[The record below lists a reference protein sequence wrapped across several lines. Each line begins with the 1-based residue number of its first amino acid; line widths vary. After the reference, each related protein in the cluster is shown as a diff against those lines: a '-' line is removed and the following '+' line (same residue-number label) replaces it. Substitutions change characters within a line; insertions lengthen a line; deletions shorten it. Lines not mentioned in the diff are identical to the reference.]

1 MVSPNVVIGSE
12 SVRGDAIAAKV
23 HQDIAFLTDRL
34 GRLEN
39 QANPN
44 TQVMKVYR
52 DMLESRYA
60 VLEWLTQDHTPKG

>member
-1 MVSPNVVIGSE
+1 MASPNVVIGNE
-12 SVRGDAIAAKV
+12 SVRGDAIVTKV

-34 GRLEN
+34 GRLES

-44 TQVMKVYR
+44 PQVLKVYR

-60 VLEWLTQDHTPKG
+60 VLEWINTH

>member
-1 MVSPNVVIGSE
+1 MASPNVVIGRE

-34 GRLEN
+34 TRLEN
-39 QANPN
+39 QSSPNP
-44 TQVMKVYR
+44 QVLKVYR

-60 VLEWLTQDHTPKG
+60 VLDWLNQDRGPH

>member
-1 MVSPNVVIGSE
+1 MLMANPNVVIGSE
-12 SVRGDAIAAKV
+12 SVRGDAIANKV

-34 GRLEN
+34 DRLES

-44 TQVMKVYR
+44 PQVLKVYR

-60 VLEWLTQDHTPKG
+60 VLEWINTH

>member
-1 MVSPNVVIGSE
+1 MASPNVVIGSE

-34 GRLEN
+34 SRLEE

-44 TQVMKVYR
+44 PQVLKVYR

-60 VLEWLTQDHTPKG
+60 VLNWLSQSQEKH

>member
-1 MVSPNVVIGSE
+1 MASPNVVIGNE
-12 SVRGDAIAAKV
+12 SVRGDAIATKV

-34 GRLEN
+34 GRLES

-44 TQVMKVYR
+44 PQVLKVYR

-60 VLEWLTQDHTPKG
+60 VLEWINTH

>member
-1 MVSPNVVIGSE
+1 MASPNVVIGRE

-34 GRLEN
+34 HRLES
-39 QANPN
+39 QTNPN
-44 TQVMKVYR
+44 PQVLKVYR

-60 VLEWLTQDHTPKG
+60 VLDWLSQSGEPH

>member
-1 MVSPNVVIGSE
+1 MASPNVVIGNE
-12 SVRGDAIAAKV
+12 SMRGDAIAAKV

-34 GRLEN
+34 GRLES

-44 TQVMKVYR
+44 PQVLKVYR

-60 VLEWLTQDHTPKG
+60 VLDWLSQERH